1 MIDKICDKLI
11 KRIRAKMPEVD
22 DERAEVIK
30 YGLELII
37 GELPKMFLL
46 FVIAWLFGI
55 FKYALISFAIILPY
69 KLVSGGVHL
78 KTHIGCILGTSLLY
92 CGNVFISKYINIPD
106 IKNQIIFSAII
117 LIFAIIMISLYAPAD
132 TENVPILRKK
142 ERAKKKI
149 ISYIIVT
156 SMIIISFFVKDKVI
170 SNMFRVGVLLQSI
183 MISKLTYNIFKVKFG
198 YLEYIKTQ
206 KNAIY
211 HFYIKILR
219 EGFL

>member
-106 IKNQIIFSAII
+106 IKNQIIFSAIA
-117 LIFAIIMISLYAPAD
+117 LTFAIIMISLYAPAD

-206 KNAIY
+206 KNAI
-211 HFYIKILR
+211 
-219 EGFL
+219 

>member
-1 MIDKICDKLI
+1 MIDKICDKLM
-11 KRIRAKMPEVD
+11 KRIRAKMPEVN

-46 FVIAWLFGI
+46 FIIAWLLGI

-78 KTHIGCILGTSLLY
+78 KTHIGCILGTSLFY

-117 LIFAIIMISLYAPAD
+117 LTFAIIMISLYAPAY

-156 SMIIISFFVKDKVI
+156 AMIIISFLVKDRVI

-206 KNAIY
+206 KNAI
-211 HFYIKILR
+211 
-219 EGFL
+219 

>member
-1 MIDKICDKLI
+1 MIDKICDKLM

-46 FVIAWLFGI
+46 FIIAWLLGI

-92 CGNVFISKYINIPD
+92 CGNVFISKYINITD

-117 LIFAIIMISLYAPAD
+117 LTFAIIMISLYAPAD

-156 SMIIISFFVKDKVI
+156 AMIIISFLVKDRVI

-206 KNAIY
+206 KNAI
-211 HFYIKILR
+211 
-219 EGFL
+219 

>member
-1 MIDKICDKLI
+1 MIDKICDKLM
-11 KRIRAKMPEVD
+11 KRIRAKMPEVN

-30 YGLELII
+30 DGLELII

-46 FVIAWLFGI
+46 FIIAWLLGI

-92 CGNVFISKYINIPD
+92 CGNVFISKYINITD

-117 LIFAIIMISLYAPAD
+117 LTFAIIMISLYAPAD

-156 SMIIISFFVKDKVI
+156 AMIIISFLVKDRVI

-206 KNAIY
+206 KNAI
-211 HFYIKILR
+211 
-219 EGFL
+219 

>member
-1 MIDKICDKLI
+1 MIDKICDKLM

-46 FVIAWLFGI
+46 FVIAWLLGI
-55 FKYALISFAIILPY
+55 FKYTLISVAIILPY

-117 LIFAIIMISLYAPAD
+117 FTFAIIMISLYAPAD

-156 SMIIISFFVKDKVI
+156 AMIIISFLVKDRVI

-206 KNAIY
+206 KNAI
-211 HFYIKILR
+211 
-219 EGFL
+219 

>member
-46 FVIAWLFGI
+46 FIIAWLLGI

-78 KTHIGCILGTSLLY
+78 KTHIGCILGTSLFY

-117 LIFAIIMISLYAPAD
+117 LTFAIIMISLYAPAD

-156 SMIIISFFVKDKVI
+156 TMIIISFLVKDRVI

-206 KNAIY
+206 KNAI
-211 HFYIKILR
+211 
-219 EGFL
+219 

>member
-30 YGLELII
+30 YGLELIM

-46 FVIAWLFGI
+46 FIIAWLLGV

-92 CGNVFISKYINIPD
+92 CGNVFISKYINITD
-106 IKNQIIFSAII
+106 IKNQIFFSAII
-117 LIFAIIMISLYAPAD
+117 LIFAIIMISLYATAD

-156 SMIIISFFVKDKVI
+156 AMIIISFLVKDRVI
-170 SNMFRVGVLLQSI
+170 SNMFRVGVLLQSL
-183 MISKLTYNIFKVKFG
+183 MISKLTYSIFKVKFG

-206 KNAIY
+206 KNAI
-211 HFYIKILR
+211 
-219 EGFL
+219 

>member
-1 MIDKICDKLI
+1 MIDKICDKLM
-11 KRIRAKMPEVD
+11 KRIRAKMPEVN

-46 FVIAWLFGI
+46 FIIAWLLGI

-78 KTHIGCILGTSLLY
+78 KTHIGCILGTSLFY

-117 LIFAIIMISLYAPAD
+117 LTFAIIMISLYAPAD

-156 SMIIISFFVKDKVI
+156 AMIIISFLVKDRVI

-206 KNAIY
+206 KNAI
-211 HFYIKILR
+211 
-219 EGFL
+219 

>member
-1 MIDKICDKLI
+1 MIDKICDKLME
-11 KRIRAKMPEVD
+11 RIRAKMPEVD

-46 FVIAWLFGI
+46 FIIAWLLGI

-117 LIFAIIMISLYAPAD
+117 LTFAIIMISLYAPAD

-156 SMIIISFFVKDKVI
+156 AMIIISFLVRDRVI

-206 KNAIY
+206 KNAI
-211 HFYIKILR
+211 
-219 EGFL
+219 

>member
-206 KNAIY
+206 KNAI
-211 HFYIKILR
+211 
-219 EGFL
+219 

>member
-1 MIDKICDKLI
+1 MIDKICDKLMN
-11 KRIRAKMPEVD
+11 RIRAKMPEVD

-156 SMIIISFFVKDKVI
+156 SMVIISFFVKDKVI

-206 KNAIY
+206 KNAI
-211 HFYIKILR
+211 
-219 EGFL
+219 

>member
-1 MIDKICDKLI
+1 MIDKICDKLM

-206 KNAIY
+206 KNAI
-211 HFYIKILR
+211 
-219 EGFL
+219 

>member
-11 KRIRAKMPEVD
+11 KRIRTKMPEVD

-92 CGNVFISKYINIPD
+92 CGNVFISKYINITD

-117 LIFAIIMISLYAPAD
+117 LTFAIIMISLYAPAD

-156 SMIIISFFVKDKVI
+156 AMIIISFLVKDRVI

-206 KNAIY
+206 KNAI
-211 HFYIKILR
+211 
-219 EGFL
+219 

>member
-1 MIDKICDKLI
+1 MIDKICDKLM

-156 SMIIISFFVKDKVI
+156 SMVIISFFVKDKVI

-206 KNAIY
+206 KNAI
-211 HFYIKILR
+211 
-219 EGFL
+219 

>member
-1 MIDKICDKLI
+1 MIDKICDKLMG
-11 KRIRAKMPEVD
+11 RIRAKMPEVD

-46 FVIAWLFGI
+46 FIIAWLLGI

-78 KTHIGCILGTSLLY
+78 KTHIGCILGTSLFY

-117 LIFAIIMISLYAPAD
+117 LTFSIIMISLYAPAD

-156 SMIIISFFVKDKVI
+156 AMIIISFLVKDRVI

-206 KNAIY
+206 KNAI
-211 HFYIKILR
+211 
-219 EGFL
+219 

>member
-1 MIDKICDKLI
+1 MIDKICDKLM
-11 KRIRAKMPEVD
+11 KRIRAKMPEVN

-46 FVIAWLFGI
+46 FIIAWLLGI

-78 KTHIGCILGTSLLY
+78 KTHIGCILGTSLFY

-117 LIFAIIMISLYAPAD
+117 LTFAIIMISLYAPAD

-156 SMIIISFFVKDKVI
+156 AMIIISFLVKDRVI

-206 KNAIY
+206 KNVI
-211 HFYIKILR
+211 
-219 EGFL
+219 

>member
-1 MIDKICDKLI
+1 MIDKICDKLM

-46 FVIAWLFGI
+46 FIIAWLLGI

-106 IKNQIIFSAII
+106 IKSQIIFSAII
-117 LIFAIIMISLYAPAD
+117 LTFAIIMISLYAPAD

-142 ERAKKKI
+142 ERTKKKI
-149 ISYIIVT
+149 VSYIIVT
-156 SMIIISFFVKDKVI
+156 AMIIISFLVKDRVI

-206 KNAIY
+206 KNAI
-211 HFYIKILR
+211 
-219 EGFL
+219 

>member
-1 MIDKICDKLI
+1 MIDKICDKLM
-11 KRIRAKMPEVD
+11 KRIRAKMPEVN

-46 FVIAWLFGI
+46 FVIAWLLGI

-78 KTHIGCILGTSLLY
+78 KTHIGCILGTSLFY

-117 LIFAIIMISLYAPAD
+117 LTFAIIMISLYAPAD

-156 SMIIISFFVKDKVI
+156 AMIIISFLVKDRVI

-206 KNAIY
+206 KNAI
-211 HFYIKILR
+211 
-219 EGFL
+219 

>member
-92 CGNVFISKYINIPD
+92 CGNVFISKYINITD

-117 LIFAIIMISLYAPAD
+117 LIFSIIMISLYAPAD

-156 SMIIISFFVKDKVI
+156 AMIIISFLVEDRVI
-170 SNMFRVGVLLQSI
+170 SNMFRVGVLLQSL
-183 MISKLTYNIFKVKFG
+183 MISKLTYSIFKVKFG

-206 KNAIY
+206 KNAI
-211 HFYIKILR
+211 
-219 EGFL
+219 

>member
-11 KRIRAKMPEVD
+11 KRIRTKMPEVD

-92 CGNVFISKYINIPD
+92 CGNVFISKYINITD

-117 LIFAIIMISLYAPAD
+117 LIFSIIMISLYAPAD

-156 SMIIISFFVKDKVI
+156 AMIIISFLVKDRVI

-206 KNAIY
+206 KNAI
-211 HFYIKILR
+211 
-219 EGFL
+219 

>member
-1 MIDKICDKLI
+1 MIDKICDKLM

-46 FVIAWLFGI
+46 FIIAWLLGI

-92 CGNVFISKYINIPD
+92 CGNVFISKYINITD

-156 SMIIISFFVKDKVI
+156 AMIIISY
-170 SNMFRVGVLLQSI
+170 
-183 MISKLTYNIFKVKFG
+183 SK
-198 YLEYIKTQ
+198 
-206 KNAIY
+206 
-211 HFYIKILR
+211 
-219 EGFL
+219 

>member
-1 MIDKICDKLI
+1 MIDKICDKLM

-37 GELPKMFLL
+37 GELPRMFLL
-46 FVIAWLFGI
+46 FIIAWLLGI

-92 CGNVFISKYINIPD
+92 CGNVFISKYINITD

-156 SMIIISFFVKDKVI
+156 AMIIISFLVKDRVI

-206 KNAIY
+206 KNAI
-211 HFYIKILR
+211 
-219 EGFL
+219 

>member
-1 MIDKICDKLI
+1 MIDKICDKLM
-11 KRIRAKMPEVD
+11 KRIRAKMPGVD

-46 FVIAWLFGI
+46 FVIAWLLGI

-78 KTHIGCILGTSLLY
+78 KTHIGCILGTSLFY

-117 LIFAIIMISLYAPAD
+117 LTFAIIMISLYAPAD

-156 SMIIISFFVKDKVI
+156 AMIIISFLVKDRVI

-206 KNAIY
+206 KNAI
-211 HFYIKILR
+211 
-219 EGFL
+219 

>member
-30 YGLELII
+30 YGLGLII

-92 CGNVFISKYINIPD
+92 CGNVFISKYINITD
-106 IKNQIIFSAII
+106 IKNQIFFSAII

-156 SMIIISFFVKDKVI
+156 AMIIISFLVKDRVI
-170 SNMFRVGVLLQSI
+170 SNMFRVGVLLQSL
-183 MISKLTYNIFKVKFG
+183 MISKLTYSIFKVKFG
-198 YLEYIKTQ
+198 YLEYIKTK
-206 KNAIY
+206 KNAI
-211 HFYIKILR
+211 
-219 EGFL
+219 

>member
-1 MIDKICDKLI
+1 MIDKICDKLM

-46 FVIAWLFGI
+46 FIIAWLLGI

-78 KTHIGCILGTSLLY
+78 KTHIGCILGTSLFY

-117 LIFAIIMISLYAPAD
+117 LTFAIIMISLYAPAD

-156 SMIIISFFVKDKVI
+156 AMIIISFLVKDRVI
-170 SNMFRVGVLLQSI
+170 SNMFRVEVLLQSI

-206 KNAIY
+206 KNAI
-211 HFYIKILR
+211 
-219 EGFL
+219 

>member
-1 MIDKICDKLI
+1 MIDKICDKLM
-11 KRIRAKMPEVD
+11 KRIRAKMPEVN

-46 FVIAWLFGI
+46 FIIAWLLGI

-78 KTHIGCILGTSLLY
+78 KTHIGCILGTSLFY
-92 CGNVFISKYINIPD
+92 CGNVFISKYINILD

-117 LIFAIIMISLYAPAD
+117 LTFAIIMISLYAPAD

-156 SMIIISFFVKDKVI
+156 TMIIISFLVKDRVI

-206 KNAIY
+206 KNAI
-211 HFYIKILR
+211 
-219 EGFL
+219 

>member
-1 MIDKICDKLI
+1 MIDKICDKLME
-11 KRIRAKMPEVD
+11 RIRAKMPEVD

-46 FVIAWLFGI
+46 FIIAWLLGI

-117 LIFAIIMISLYAPAD
+117 LTFAIIMISLYAPAD

-156 SMIIISFFVKDKVI
+156 AMIIISFLVKDRVI

-206 KNAIY
+206 KNAI
-211 HFYIKILR
+211 
-219 EGFL
+219 

>member
-1 MIDKICDKLI
+1 MIDKICDKLM
-11 KRIRAKMPEVD
+11 KRIRAKMPEVN

-46 FVIAWLFGI
+46 FIIAWLLGI
-55 FKYALISFAIILPY
+55 FKYALISFAIILPD

-78 KTHIGCILGTSLLY
+78 KTHIGCILGTSLFY

-117 LIFAIIMISLYAPAD
+117 LTFSIIMISLYAPAD

-156 SMIIISFFVKDKVI
+156 AMIIISFLVKDRVI

-206 KNAIY
+206 KNAI
-211 HFYIKILR
+211 
-219 EGFL
+219 

>member
-92 CGNVFISKYINIPD
+92 CGNVFISKYINITD

-117 LIFAIIMISLYAPAD
+117 LIFSIIMISLYAPAD

-183 MISKLTYNIFKVKFG
+183 MISKLTYSIFKVKFG

-206 KNAIY
+206 KNAI
-211 HFYIKILR
+211 
-219 EGFL
+219 

>member
-30 YGLELII
+30 YGLELIM

-46 FVIAWLFGI
+46 FIIAWLLGV

-92 CGNVFISKYINIPD
+92 CGNVFISKYINITD
-106 IKNQIIFSAII
+106 IKNQIFFSAII

-156 SMIIISFFVKDKVI
+156 AMLIISFLVKDRVI
-170 SNMFRVGVLLQSI
+170 SNMFRVGVLLQSL
-183 MISKLTYNIFKVKFG
+183 MISKLTYSIFKVKFG

-206 KNAIY
+206 KNAI
-211 HFYIKILR
+211 
-219 EGFL
+219 

>member
-1 MIDKICDKLI
+1 MIDKICDKLM

-46 FVIAWLFGI
+46 FIIAWLLGI

-92 CGNVFISKYINIPD
+92 CGNVFISKYNNITD

-156 SMIIISFFVKDKVI
+156 AMIIISFLVKDRVI

-206 KNAIY
+206 KNAI
-211 HFYIKILR
+211 
-219 EGFL
+219 

>member
-22 DERAEVIK
+22 DEKAEVIK
-30 YGLELII
+30 YGLELIM

-46 FVIAWLFGI
+46 FIIAWLLGV

-92 CGNVFISKYINIPD
+92 CGNVFISKYINITD
-106 IKNQIIFSAII
+106 IKNQIFFSAII

-156 SMIIISFFVKDKVI
+156 AMIIISFLVKDRVI
-170 SNMFRVGVLLQSI
+170 SNMFRVGVLLQSL
-183 MISKLTYNIFKVKFG
+183 MISKLTYSIFKVKFG

-206 KNAIY
+206 KNAI
-211 HFYIKILR
+211 
-219 EGFL
+219 

>member
-30 YGLELII
+30 YGLELIM

-46 FVIAWLFGI
+46 FIIAWLLGV

-92 CGNVFISKYINIPD
+92 CGNVFISKYINITD
-106 IKNQIIFSAII
+106 IKNQIFFS
-117 LIFAIIMISLYAPAD
+117 AIIMISLYAPAD

-156 SMIIISFFVKDKVI
+156 AMIIISFLVKDRVI
-170 SNMFRVGVLLQSI
+170 SNMFRVGVLLQSL
-183 MISKLTYNIFKVKFG
+183 MISKLTYSIFKVKFG

-206 KNAIY
+206 KNAI
-211 HFYIKILR
+211 
-219 EGFL
+219 

>member
-1 MIDKICDKLI
+1 MIDKICDKLM
-11 KRIRAKMPEVD
+11 KRIRSKMPEVD

-46 FVIAWLFGI
+46 FIIAWLLGI

-92 CGNVFISKYINIPD
+92 CGNVFISKYINITN

-142 ERAKKKI
+142 ERTKKKI

-156 SMIIISFFVKDKVI
+156 AMIIISFLVKDRVI

-206 KNAIY
+206 KNAI
-211 HFYIKILR
+211 
-219 EGFL
+219 

>member
-1 MIDKICDKLI
+1 MIDKICDKLM
-11 KRIRAKMPEVD
+11 KRIRAKMPEVN

-46 FVIAWLFGI
+46 FIIAWLLGI

-92 CGNVFISKYINIPD
+92 CGNVFISKYINITD

-156 SMIIISFFVKDKVI
+156 AMIIISFLVKDRVI

-206 KNAIY
+206 KNAI
-211 HFYIKILR
+211 
-219 EGFL
+219 

>member
-1 MIDKICDKLI
+1 MIDKICDKLM

-46 FVIAWLFGI
+46 FIIAWLLGI

-117 LIFAIIMISLYAPAD
+117 LTFAIIMISLYAPAD
-132 TENVPILRKK
+132 TENIPILRKK
-142 ERAKKKI
+142 EKTKKKI

-156 SMIIISFFVKDKVI
+156 AMIIISFLVKDRVI

-206 KNAIY
+206 KNAI
-211 HFYIKILR
+211 
-219 EGFL
+219 